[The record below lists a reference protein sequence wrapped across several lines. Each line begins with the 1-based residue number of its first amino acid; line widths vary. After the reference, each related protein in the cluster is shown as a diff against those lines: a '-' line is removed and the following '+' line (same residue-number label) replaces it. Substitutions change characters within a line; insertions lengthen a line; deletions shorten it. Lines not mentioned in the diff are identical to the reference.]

1 MKLSFIRKKRE
12 TKFFMLKETRNSYFR
27 VTLKN
32 QALHNSALLFFTTVH
47 HFSSQQCI
55 TFLQVTQKILTKDI
69 FH

>member
-32 QALHNSALLFFTTVH
+32 QALHN
-47 HFSSQQCI
+47 CI
-55 TFLQVTQKILTKDI
+55 TFLQITQKILTKNI